1 MASIEVVLV
10 RVMATLEAMAMAT
23 LEAMAT
29 PEATQQLQQKAETPQ
44 MEIRIGVLAQATA
57 YAFMENFLLHFH
69 LILI

>member
-1 MASIEVVLV
+1 MALIEVVLV

-23 LEAMAT
+23 LEA
-29 PEATQQLQQKAETPQ
+29 TQQLQQRAETPQ